1 MAFFKFR
8 FPGRNASAEA
18 VASGPNENIEV
29 VRRRARYRL
38 MGAVV
43 LVLLAVLGFPMVFD
57 TQPRPVAVDTPI
69 VIPDRQAVAPLTA
82 SAPVPA
88 AQAPAKPWKIAPETL
103 STQAGLDPREEVV
116 PAHAA
121 TPPAAVAPAPEVKQ
135 AEPKPDVVDK
145 PKEKP
150 ADKHKDKADAAHA
163 KDDAKAAHAAKADKD
178 KADADTKNKN
188 KSKDSGDKAKAL
200 LDGKAASS
208 ERMIIQVG
216 AFSDAGK
223 LREVRQKLEKGGFKT
238 YIQVVEGKDGK
249 RTTRVRVGPYE
260 SREEAEKAAARIRK
274 LELSPALLKN

>member
-43 LVLLAVLGFPMVFD
+43 LVLVAVLGFPMIFD

-82 SAPVPA
+82 PAPVPA
-88 AQAPAKPWKIAPETL
+88 AQAQAKPWKIAPETL

-116 PAHAA
+116 PTPA
-121 TPPAAVAPAPEVKQ
+121 TSAQDAKP
-135 AEPKPDVVDK
+135 AEPKPELSEK

-150 ADKHKDKADAAHA
+150 ADKHKDKADTAHV
-163 KDDAKAAHAAKADKD
+163 KADKE
-178 KADADTKNKN
+178 KADADTKSKN
-188 KSKDSGDKAKAL
+188 KPKDDGDKAKAL
-200 LDGKAASS
+200 LEGKAAST
-208 ERMIIQVG
+208 ERVIIQVG
-216 AFSDAGK
+216 AFSDSGK
-223 LREVRQKLEKGGFKT
+223 LREVRQKLEKSGFKT
-238 YIQVVEGKDGK
+238 YTQVVEGKDGK
-249 RTTRVRVGPYE
+249 PTTRVRVGPYD
-260 SREEAEKAAARIRK
+260 SREEADKAAARIRK
-274 LELSPALLKN
+274 LDLSPALLKI

>member
-43 LVLLAVLGFPMVFD
+43 LVLVAVLGFPMIFD

-82 SAPVPA
+82 PAPVPA

-116 PAHAA
+116 LTPA
-121 TPPAAVAPAPEVKQ
+121 APAPEAKPV
-135 AEPKPDVVDK
+135 EPKPELVEK

-150 ADKHKDKADAAHA
+150 ADKHKDKADAAHT
-163 KDDAKAAHAAKADKD
+163 KADKE
-178 KADADTKNKN
+178 KADADTKSKN
-188 KSKDSGDKAKAL
+188 KPKDDGDKAKAL
-200 LDGKAASS
+200 LEGKAASS
-208 ERMIIQVG
+208 ERVIIQVG

-223 LREVRQKLEKGGFKT
+223 LREVRQKLEKSGFKT
-238 YIQVVEGKDGK
+238 YTQVVDGKDGK
-249 RTTRVRVGPYE
+249 PTTRVRVGPYE
-260 SREEAEKAAARIRK
+260 SREEADKVAARIRK
-274 LELSPALLKN
+274 LDLSPALLKI